1 MTIGVVMPM
10 KMVIVD
16 SDGDDSDDDASD
28 DGHFEFCQLLNWIFI
43 APIGRGIYIYR

>member
-1 MTIGVVMPM
+1 MIVMTIGVVMPM

-28 DGHFEFCQLLNWIFI
+28 DGHFEFCQLLN
-43 APIGRGIYIYR
+43 